1 MGGLFFYPKAVQDRA
16 VELGLR
22 DYETIKRRFRG
33 FMTAF
38 LIFIIGGWNDVSN
51 FRTAYGRALLLLE
64 VKN

>member
-1 MGGLFFYPKAVQDRA
+1 MNGLFFYPKAVQNRA

-22 DYETIKRRFRG
+22 DCDTIKRRFRG

-51 FRTAYGRALLLLE
+51 FGTAHGRGLLLLE